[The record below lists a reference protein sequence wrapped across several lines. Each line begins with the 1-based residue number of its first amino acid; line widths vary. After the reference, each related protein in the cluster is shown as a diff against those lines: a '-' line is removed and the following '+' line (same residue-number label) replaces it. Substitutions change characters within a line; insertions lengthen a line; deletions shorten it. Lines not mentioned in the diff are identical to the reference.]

1 MINSTMSLTRSKLLE
16 TASRYIS
23 IEDMDEAS
31 FRAIRTPT
39 CITHCITPSQRSS
52 HTNDEILEF
61 YPNLRKVLKS
71 TKLAVINE
79 HLTIVE
85 EATRKVVLNLRHTS
99 ETTVGPF
106 ENESMTVLVV
116 DENGGLI
123 EEIYIFLDSKRYTEF
138 ANRLGTALTNL
149 NCRSTA

>member
-1 MINSTMSLTRSKLLE
+1 MSPTRSKLLE

-23 IEDMDEAS
+23 IEEMNEAS

-61 YPNLRKVLKS
+61 YPTLRRVLRS
-71 TKLAVINE
+71 TKLSIINE

-85 EATRKVVLNLRHTS
+85 EATRKVSLNLRHTS
-99 ETTVGPF
+99 DTTVGPF
-106 ENESMTVLVV
+106 ENESITILIMSESG
-116 DENGGLI
+116 DLI
-123 EEIYIFLDSKRYTEF
+123 EEIYIFLDSTRYKEF
-138 ANRLGTALTNL
+138 ANRLGAVLATEN
-149 NCRSTA
+149 

>member
-1 MINSTMSLTRSKLLE
+1 MPPTRSKLLE

-31 FRAIRTPT
+31 LRAIRTPT

-52 HTNDEILEF
+52 HTNDEIVEF
-61 YPNLRKVLKS
+61 YPTLRKVMNS

-85 EATRKVVLNLRHTS
+85 EATRKVVLNLRHTA

-106 ENESMTVLVV
+106 KNESITILIMSESGDLV
-116 DENGGLI
+116 
-123 EEIYIFLDSKRYTEF
+123 EEIYIFLDSTRYTEF
-138 ANRLGTALTNL
+138 ANRLDTALA
-149 NCRSTA
+149 SED

>member
-1 MINSTMSLTRSKLLE
+1 MPPTRSKLLE

-61 YPNLRKVLKS
+61 YPTLRKVMNS

-85 EATRKVVLNLRHTS
+85 EATRKVVLNIRHTA

-106 ENESMTVLVV
+106 ENESITILIMSESGDLVE
-116 DENGGLI
+116 D
-123 EEIYIFLDSKRYTEF
+123 IYIFLDSTRYTEF
-138 ANRLGTALTNL
+138 ANRLDTALASEN
-149 NCRSTA
+149 

>member
-1 MINSTMSLTRSKLLE
+1 MSPTRSKLLE

-23 IEDMDEAS
+23 IEEMDEAS

-61 YPNLRKVLKS
+61 YPTLRRVLRS
-71 TKLAVINE
+71 TKLSVINE

-85 EATRKVVLNLRHTS
+85 EATRKVSLNLRHTS
-99 ETTVGPF
+99 DTTVGPF
-106 ENESMTVLVV
+106 ENESITILIMSESG
-116 DENGGLI
+116 DLI
-123 EEIYIFLDSKRYTEF
+123 EEIYIFLDSTRYKEF
-138 ANRLGTALTNL
+138 ANRLGAVLATEN
-149 NCRSTA
+149 